1 MALVL
6 RSYFRR
12 TGRTQ
17 DYSREESEVAAVA
30 AYLTQAVVG
39 GGTSESGGLRVSGAA
54 GLFGG
59 EGPCC
64 VGEPRGEKAEARPE

>member
-39 GGTSESGGLRVSGAA
+39 GNL
-54 GLFGG
+54 
-59 EGPCC
+59 
-64 VGEPRGEKAEARPE
+64 